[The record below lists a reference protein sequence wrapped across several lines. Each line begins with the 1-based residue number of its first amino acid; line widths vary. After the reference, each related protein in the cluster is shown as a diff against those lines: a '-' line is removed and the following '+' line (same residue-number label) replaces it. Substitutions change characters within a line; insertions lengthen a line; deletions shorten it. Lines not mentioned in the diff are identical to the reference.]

1 MLVET
6 LYCCTVQVE
15 VLGNSLFAVPTSKN
29 ASGNQRPRC
38 ALCNSQLA
46 VLSQKA
52 DRALSSLEAF
62 LELSTSCLLPSVLGC
77 RILAVCIVTAIAA
90 RVVPVVLSPIPQVS
104 SLKCKRTC
112 NSFTADILQTCFF
125 VRMLAWIKLLAMLT
139 LQTNM
144 LQLIMLQSNVLEWV
158 NIASHAHKEP
168 LSMITFLHQESADM
182 TASASDCHAHFTE
195 GALQAVQQR
204 QISDNHTAMVKH
216 AMSLFVTC
224 MSCGW
229 PV

>member
-1 MLVET
+1 ML
-6 LYCCTVQVE
+6 Q
-15 VLGNSLFAVPTSKN
+15 
-29 ASGNQRPRC
+29 
-38 ALCNSQLA
+38 
-46 VLSQKA
+46 
-52 DRALSSLEAF
+52 
-62 LELSTSCLLPSVLGC
+62 
-77 RILAVCIVTAIAA
+77 I
-90 RVVPVVLSPIPQVS
+90 
-104 SLKCKRTC
+104 
-112 NSFTADILQTCFF
+112 
-125 VRMLAWIKLLAMLT
+125 
-139 LQTNM
+139 NM
-144 LQLIMLQSNVLEWV
+144 LQSIMLQSNVLEWV